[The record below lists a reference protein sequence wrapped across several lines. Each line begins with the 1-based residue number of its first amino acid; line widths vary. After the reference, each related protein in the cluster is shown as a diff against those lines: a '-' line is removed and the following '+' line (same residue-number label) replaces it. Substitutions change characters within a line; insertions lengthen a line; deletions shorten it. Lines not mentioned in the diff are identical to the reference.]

1 MYWSHL
7 SDCLQSLMTPI
18 PCQSVWLLFRCEPDG
33 ASHSHLLRHVQ
44 VERFPGSAGTVPVE
58 ITAPPN
64 RNSHAPQFPWPPLGW
79 RVPSAPPLLLLLSF
93 LLVLLSI

>member
-64 RNSHAPQFPWPPLGW
+64 RKSLAPLFPWPPLGL

-93 LLVLLSI
+93 LLILLSI